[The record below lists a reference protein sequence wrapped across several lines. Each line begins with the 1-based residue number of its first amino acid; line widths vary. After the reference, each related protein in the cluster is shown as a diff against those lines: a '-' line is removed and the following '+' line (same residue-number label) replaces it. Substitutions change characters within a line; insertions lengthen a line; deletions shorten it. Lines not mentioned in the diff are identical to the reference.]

1 MNSDVLW
8 IRDDDVNPPRKWWQR
23 RDWSPF
29 DKCGN
34 IRLVMVTDPWW
45 MKLWAK
51 IRGDGAWTK
60 MGALRDPE

>member
-1 MNSDVLW
+1 MQQSGSHVIVHD
-8 IRDDDVNPPRKWWQR
+8 PQPRKWWR
-23 RDWSPF
+23 RSKWSPF

-51 IRGDGAWTK
+51 VRGDGVWHEI
-60 MGALRDPE
+60 GAYTDDQ